1 MKSANRTVSEDW
13 SWPNAQL
20 IRVTSRHF
28 VAGMLVEDG
37 IVVAAAPI
45 LKSYVGREF
54 RKLLDEWPQRGWWCS
69 EVTLNESHPIPEPKD

>member
-1 MKSANRTVSEDW
+1 
-13 SWPNAQL
+13 
-20 IRVTSRHF
+20 
-28 VAGMLVEDG
+28 MLVEDG